1 MSLGLYSLLLRSTV
15 EMEGLRRYY
24 CCVASVTL
32 LLLLFRAGSAADNI
46 DIDRPIAR
54 LSPSVRMNT
63 SEDFFG
69 YAVALHQVEKPPN
82 RDFNAAIE
90 ATR

>member
-1 MSLGLYSLLLRSTV
+1 
-15 EMEGLRRYY
+15 MEGLRRY

-32 LLLLFRAGSAADNI
+32 LLLLLNRAGSAADNI
-46 DIDRPIAR
+46 DVDRPIAR

-69 YAVALHQVEKPPN
+69 YAVALHQVEKPPDG
-82 RDFNAAIE
+82 DFSAAIE

>member
-1 MSLGLYSLLLRSTV
+1 M
-15 EMEGLRRYY
+15 EMEGLMRYY
-24 CCVASVTL
+24 CCVASLTL
-32 LLLLFRAGSAADNI
+32 FLLLFRVGSAADNI

-54 LSPSVRMNT
+54 LSPSLRMNT

-69 YAVALHQVEKPPN
+69 YAVALHQVEKPPDG
-82 RDFNAAIE
+82 DFNATIE